1 MLLPEVSPGLV
12 SLDWH
17 PEIASSST
25 TRSAPVTAVRR
36 GAKEQRKLWE
46 QHSLCAPCLGSVA
59 LPLDYHLYLPCTEV
73 TNTGQGRAGEPPTL
87 PVCWQS
93 LELP

>member
-25 TRSAPVTAVRR
+25 TRSTPVTAVRR

-46 QHSLCAPCLGSVA
+46 EHSLCAPCPGSVA
-59 LPLDYHLYLPCTEV
+59 LPLDYLDLPGTEV

-87 PVCWQS
+87 PACWQS

>member
-25 TRSAPVTAVRR
+25 THSTPVTAVRR

-46 QHSLCAPCLGSVA
+46 EHSLCAPCLGSVA
-59 LPLDYHLYLPCTEV
+59 LPLDYLYLPCTEV

-87 PVCWQS
+87 PACWQS